1 MVATRGVVLRVMEL
15 CICVAT
21 PWVGVVCQIL
31 HSGRGRWC
39 CCLRF
44 CCVSPACGFMK
55 HGLLVGV
62 LVPVTFAH
70 HGASRSGLSTQ

>member
-1 MVATRGVVLRVMEL
+1 MVATRGVVLRGMEL

-31 HSGRGRWC
+31 HSGRGRSC

-44 CCVSPACGFMK
+44 WCFARVR
-55 HGLLVGV
+55 GL
-62 LVPVTFAH
+62 
-70 HGASRSGLSTQ
+70 